1 MNTLSIGLT
10 FSLVIAATGLGYAQH
25 LQQQAPTLQQV
36 LTQEGMNVKLRL
48 DSLYND
54 VVRIRGIAG
63 WELQKVRVVDN
74 NALFFLENDGGFIAT
89 LRPWAQK
96 NGYLL
101 SIDEHGVTLLSG
113 LRRLPPL
120 KEQQYMSVLDT
131 SAYVS
136 DSLTFIHHAA
146 TLDFAKDLTQQDYKR
161 RDTTITFN
169 NMPYQDLV
177 DIGTA
182 IDGLPISF
190 SDAEF
195 QVNVAGELAGS
206 FHLSIY
212 GV

>member
-195 QVNVAGELAGS
+195 QINVAGELAGS